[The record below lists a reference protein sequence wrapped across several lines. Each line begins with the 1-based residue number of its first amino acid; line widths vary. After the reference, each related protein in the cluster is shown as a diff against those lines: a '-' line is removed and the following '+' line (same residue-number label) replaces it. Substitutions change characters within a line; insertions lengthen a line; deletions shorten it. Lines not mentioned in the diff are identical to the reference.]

1 VVKIKSVIL
10 YFRRKKLI
18 KKISLLILISI
29 CGLLFSTCS
38 TTGKIIKPPD
48 VRLKSVAFSGIDFTG
63 LTLMNNVEV
72 KNNIALDIP
81 LPKIDWNLSIS
92 NNQYL
97 NGVINSGGTLKSR
110 GSTVVQF
117 PVTFTYMD
125 LLRAITSLNEN
136 NATYKIKMT
145 AYIPVPG
152 FGDLS
157 WPLEHEGKLPILRF
171 PNVSLASVP
180 TVIFTYGAIP
190 GIPTGGRIEF
200 ALNVKNNCNVALKIN
215 DLSYS
220 LKIGNTTLPKGGV
233 VGSPSINAGA
243 TEKITVQL
251 PLALGD
257 ITTIGVN
264 VLKGNFKYSLTGNYK
279 LGIPEFPLLNEVG
292 SSFTL

>member
-1 VVKIKSVIL
+1 
-10 YFRRKKLI
+10 LI
-18 KKISLLILISI
+18 KKISLIMLIPI
-29 CGLLFSTCS
+29 CGLLCSTCG
-38 TTGKIIKPPD
+38 TTGNVVKPPD
-48 VRLKSVAFSGIDFTG
+48 VRLKSAAFSSIDFTG
-63 LTLMNNVEV
+63 LTLLCDVVV
-72 KNNIALDIP
+72 KNNIAMDIP

-92 NNQYL
+92 NNPFV
-97 NGVINSGGTLKSR
+97 NGVINSGGSLKSR

-117 PVTFTYMD
+117 PVTLTYMD
-125 LLRAITSLNEN
+125 LLRTITSLNEN

-171 PNVSLASVP
+171 PNVSFASVP

-220 LKIGNTTLPKGGV
+220 LKIGNTTLPRGGV

-243 TEKITVQL
+243 TEKITIQL
-251 PLALGD
+251 PLGIGD

-264 VLKGNFKYSLTGNYK
+264 VLRGNFKYSLTGNYK
-279 LGIPEFPLLNEVG
+279 FGIPEFPLLNEVG

>member
-1 VVKIKSVIL
+1 M
-10 YFRRKKLI
+10 I
-18 KKISLLILISI
+18 KKISLIILIPI
-29 CGLLFSTCS
+29 CGLFCS
-38 TTGKIIKPPD
+38 ACRSLGNIVKAPD
-48 VRLKSVAFSGIDFTG
+48 VKLKSVAFSGIDFTG
-63 LTLMNNVEV
+63 LTLLSNVEV

-81 LPKIDWNLSIS
+81 LPKIDWNLSIA
-92 NNQYL
+92 NNPFV
-97 NGVINSGGTLKSR
+97 NGVINSSGSLKS
-110 GSTVVQF
+110 GESTEVQF
-117 PVTFTYMD
+117 PVTFTYAD
-125 LLRAITSLNEN
+125 LIRVITSLNDS
-136 NATYKIKMT
+136 NATYKIKMI

-157 WPLEHEGKLPILRF
+157 WPLEHEGKLPILRL
-171 PNVSLASVP
+171 PNVSLASIP
-180 TVIFTYGAIP
+180 TVTFTYGAIP

-215 DLSYS
+215 DLSYV
-220 LKIGNTTLPKGGV
+220 LKIGNTALPKGGV

-264 VLKGNFKYSLTGNYK
+264 VLRGNFKYSLTGNYRF
-279 LGIPEFPLLNEVG
+279 GIPEFPLLKDVG

>member
-1 VVKIKSVIL
+1 M
-10 YFRRKKLI
+10 I
-18 KKISLLILISI
+18 KKISLLMLIPI
-29 CGLLFSTCS
+29 CGLLCTTCG
-38 TTGKIIKPPD
+38 TLGNIVKPPD
-48 VRLKSVAFSGIDFTG
+48 VKLKSVAFSSIDFTG

-92 NNQYL
+92 NNPFV
-97 NGVINSGGTLKSR
+97 NGTINSGGSLKSR
-110 GSTVVQF
+110 GSTEVQF
-117 PVTFTYMD
+117 PVTLTYMD
-125 LLRAITSLNEN
+125 LLRTITSLNEN
-136 NATYKIKMT
+136 NATYKIKMV
-145 AYIPVPG
+145 AYITVPG

-157 WPLEHEGKLPILRF
+157 WPLEHEGKLPILRL

-180 TVIFTYGAIP
+180 TVTFTYGSVP

-215 DLSYS
+215 DLSYV

-279 LGIPEFPLLNEVG
+279 FGIPEFPLLNDVG
-292 SSFTL
+292 SSFNL

>member
-1 VVKIKSVIL
+1 MI
-10 YFRRKKLI
+10 KKLSI
-18 KKISLLILISI
+18 LLLIPI
-29 CGLLFSTCS
+29 CGLLCSTCS
-38 TTGKIIKPPD
+38 TTGNIVKPPD
-48 VRLKSVAFSGIDFTG
+48 VKLKSVAFSSIDFTG

-81 LPKIDWNLSIS
+81 LPKIDWNLFIS
-92 NNQYL
+92 NNPFV
-97 NGVINSGGTLKSR
+97 NGTINSAGTLKSG
-110 GSTVVQF
+110 GSTEVQF
-117 PVTFTYMD
+117 PVTLTYMD

-180 TVIFTYGAIP
+180 TVIFTYGSIP
-190 GIPTGGRIEF
+190 NIPTGGRIEF
-200 ALNVKNNCNVALKIN
+200 VLNVKNNCNVALKIN

-243 TEKITVQL
+243 TEKITIQL

-264 VLKGNFKYSLTGNYK
+264 VLKGNFKYSITGNYRF
-279 LGIPEFPLLNEVG
+279 GIPEFPLLNEVG